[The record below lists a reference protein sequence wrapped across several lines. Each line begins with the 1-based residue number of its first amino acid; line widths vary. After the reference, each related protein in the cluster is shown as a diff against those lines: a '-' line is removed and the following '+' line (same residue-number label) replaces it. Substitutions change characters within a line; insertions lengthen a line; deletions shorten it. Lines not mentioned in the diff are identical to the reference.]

1 MNDEKITTLD
11 MFQLLREDIKS
22 SEARLLADMQKLT
35 EDIKSSEERLL
46 ADMQKQFSESRSDIH
61 ALEDR
66 LRKVEEAVAG
76 KKAVITFQKTLMD
89 WLFRIAAAVG
99 VGGAIKAFFS

>member
-11 MFQLLREDIKS
+11 MFQLLRKDIKS
-22 SEARLLADMQKLT
+22 SETRLL
-35 EDIKSSEERLL
+35 
-46 ADMQKQFSESRSDIH
+46 SDIH

-76 KKAVITFQKTLMD
+76 KKAVTTFQRTLMD
-89 WLFRIAAAVG
+89 WLFQLPPRSVSEAR
-99 VGGAIKAFFS
+99 

>member
-11 MFQLLREDIKS
+11 MFQLLREDIKA
-22 SEARLLADMQKLT
+22 SEARIQAGIHLLR
-35 EDIKSSEERLL
+35 EDV
-46 ADMQKQFSESRSDIH
+46 QQQFSEVRSDIH
-61 ALEDR
+61 GLDGR

-76 KKAVITFQKTLMD
+76 KKAVATFQKTIVE

-99 VGGAIKAFFS
+99 LGGAIKAFLS

>member
-22 SEARLLADMQKLT
+22 SEARLLAD
-35 EDIKSSEERLL
+35 
-46 ADMQKQFSESRSDIH
+46 IH
-61 ALEDR
+61 GLEDR

-76 KKAVITFQKTLMD
+76 KKAVTTF
-89 WLFRIAAAVG
+89 
-99 VGGAIKAFFS
+99 